1 MKKVGKIFFLSFMF
15 GLFLT
20 FNTILVKADTG
31 AEKNAVTELNQIMTM
46 SVDYDAKER
55 PEETAGSVISYKAG
69 SSVWVI
75 GETQDGW
82 YEVSYQ
88 NLKGYIP
95 VDCVT
100 ELQVE
105 VEEKGA
111 VGLEEAGLDEEMEAL
126 EIENEVV
133 IEEIERQRGEQR
145 RSYIWIV
152 VIAILVVGI
161 FATGMIATIKS
172 GKDKKK
178 SKDNKKIGANDVEIF
193 DLDSEEEQK

>member
-15 GLFLT
+15 GLLLT

-31 AEKNAVTELNQIMTM
+31 AEENAVTELNQIMTM

-105 VEEKGA
+105 VEEKGIMR
-111 VGLEEAGLDEEMEAL
+111 LEEAGLDEEMEAL
-126 EIENEVV
+126 EAENKII

-145 RSYIWIV
+145 RSYFWIA
-152 VIAILVVGI
+152 VITVLVVGI
-161 FATGMIATIKS
+161 FATGMIATMMS
-172 GKDKKK
+172 GKDKKRG
-178 SKDNKKIGANDVEIF
+178 KDNKKIAADDVEIF